1 MVKIATVVIAII
13 FLLCAG
19 LCQAKHQHYDLHDLL
34 SKELPG
40 INDKLANSGLEIGFG
55 LTQIYQQNV
64 RGGISRHRRAGRY
77 AGSYDLE
84 LIADLQKLLGIE
96 GANLFMHTE
105 GFWSKS
111 GGIDG
116 PSVGS
121 AFGVNGDGYPRNAMV
136 ITEFWYEQSMLDGQ
150 FLFRVG
156 KMDLTGGFD
165 CHGCPV
171 AFDTSAFAN
180 NETSQFLNGALV
192 NNPTIPLPDYAL
204 GAAVFY
210 NPIDWWY
217 VAAGVVDAQN
227 DFRETGFKTAFG
239 DEDYFFYIFE
249 TGVTPKLAS
258 DNGPLQG
265 AYRVGLWVDGQDKF
279 RFSNGKRYRDD
290 TGFYLSCD
298 QMICRENTNPE
309 DSQGLGLF
317 ARFGYANSDLN
328 DIGNFWSLGA
338 QYQGLIDGRDDDV
351 LGLGFAQGI
360 FSDFATANSG
370 AGFTDDHETVAELYY
385 STTIT
390 PRLNISPSIQY
401 ISNPGGNR
409 TTSDS
414 VAFGLRLQ
422 MTF

>member
-1 MVKIATVVIAII
+1 MTETKVLAVGIAVLVGSGFCFAEQQDIWGRETMTDG
-13 FLLCAG
+13 FFG
-19 LCQAKHQHYDLHDLL
+19 LSD
-34 SKELPG
+34 ELA
-40 INDKLANSGLEIGFG
+40 DSSVEVGFG

-64 RGGISRHRRAGRY
+64 RGGLSKHRRAGRY

-84 LIADLQKLLGIE
+84 LTADLQRLLGIE
-96 GANLFMHTE
+96 GGTLFVHTE

-136 ITEFWYEQSMLDGQ
+136 ITELWYEHSMLDGQ

-180 NETSQFLNGALV
+180 DETSQFLNSALV

-204 GAAVFY
+204 GLAAFY
-210 NPIDWWY
+210 NPVDWWY

-227 DFRETGFKTAFG
+227 DYRETGFRTTFH

-249 TGVTPKLAS
+249 TGLTPKFSSA
-258 DNGPLQG
+258 NGPLQG
-265 AYRVGLWVDGQDKF
+265 AYRVGMWIDAQDKF

-298 QMICRENTNPE
+298 QMIHKENSDPE
-309 DSQGLGLF
+309 DTQGLGVF
-317 ARFGYANSDLN
+317 GRFGYANSDLN
-328 DIGNFWSLGA
+328 EIGNFWSLGF
-338 QYQGLIDGRDDDV
+338 QYQGLIDTRDDDV
-351 LGLGFAQGI
+351 LGLGFAQGV
-360 FSDFATANSG
+360 FSDFAGANDD
-370 AGFTDDHETVAELYY
+370 AGYTDDHESVVELYY
-385 STTIT
+385 SAALTGW
-390 PRLNISPSIQY
+390 LNVSPSIQY
-401 ISNPGGNR
+401 VSNPGGNR
-409 TTSDS
+409 TVSDA
-414 VAFGLRLQ
+414 VVLGLRLQ